1 MAVTSAGAVSA
12 TATQSASSAASG
24 GFRLFGGK
32 GISFM
37 DVLKVVGG
45 GLIGGPIG
53 AALSFAGVVAEKA
66 FSKDGGDTPA
76 GAEGNTPQTATTAN
90 AAAPDPQNAVA
101 DAGVRPGGWMINM
114 AYGARDPY
122 VLMGGSANTTAMP
135 EAAIASTAIN
145 DPRLAVASR
154 TVERPGG
161 WMINAAYGVQGN
173 RGTLAIPGTAIAAR
187 I

>member
-1 MAVTSAGAVSA
+1 MAVSPAGAVNA
-12 TATQSASSAASG
+12 TATQSATSSSG
-24 GFRLFGGK
+24 FKLFGGK

-45 GLIGGPIG
+45 GLLGGPIG

-76 GAEGNTPQTATTAN
+76 GTDAGATQTASTAT
-90 AAAPDPQNAVA
+90 PDALSTQNPVA
-101 DAGVRPGGWMINM
+101 DAGPRPGGWMINM

-122 VLMGGSANTTAMP
+122 SQMGGTATPANAPGTAV
-135 EAAIASTAIN
+135 ASTAIN
-145 DPRLAVASR
+145 DPRLGLTAR
-154 TVERPGG
+154 TTAERPGG
-161 WMINAAYGVQGN
+161 WMINAAYGIQAGSRPINV
-173 RGTLAIPGTAIAAR
+173 PGTAIAAR